1 MSIISHF
8 KLLPDQMDSLHQAL
22 QHNIRTIQDFPK
34 PGILYYDITTVLLNP
49 VLFRRVVFALAER
62 YSQQK
67 LDRVIAIESRG
78 FLFGAPLA
86 QLLSVPLVPV
96 RKAGKLPAAV
106 EHVSYVLEYG
116 EDHLEVHSDALP
128 QESRV
133 VIVDDLIA
141 TGGTLEA
148 SVRLAERL
156 GCKVIECAAL
166 VELVGLGARE
176 RLASTPIFTL
186 TQYDC

>member
-1 MSIISHF
+1 MNSLS
-8 KLLPDQMDSLHQAL
+8 DSLQYT
-22 QHNIRTIQDFPK
+22 IRAIPDFPK
-34 PGILYYDITTVLLNP
+34 KGILYYDITTVLLEP
-49 VLFRRVVFALAER
+49 KLFQRVLFAFAER
-62 YSQQK
+62 YSG
-67 LDRVIAIESRG
+67 LAVDRIIAIESRG

-86 QLLSVPLVPV
+86 QLLGVPLVPV

-128 QESRV
+128 SESRV

-148 SVRLAERL
+148 SVKLAERL
-156 GCKVIECAAL
+156 GCEVIECAAL
-166 VELVGLGARE
+166 VELEALGARK
-176 RLASTPIFTL
+176 RLAATPIFTL
-186 TQYDC
+186 TSFSS